1 MGLAITKSLVN
12 MLQGKINVQSSYGK
26 WSIFV
31 VNIPQKI
38 SEEKVNEIKEYNYK
52 REAKKQE
59 QEEEINKRED
69 AKRILLVDD
78 NELNVKV
85 AKKIL
90 TELPY
95 EIDICY
101 SGKECIEKVKSNN
114 YDLILMDIMMSE
126 LSGEDTFKEL
136 QKINNFN
143 TPVIALTADAVA
155 GAEDKYI
162 SEGFIEYLAKPFKKE
177 ELIEKIN
184 KVLNNKEKMRVEDAP
199 EGSCNSGTRC

>member
-1 MGLAITKSLVN
+1 

>member
-1 MGLAITKSLVN
+1 

-26 WSIFV
+26 GSIFV

>member
-26 WSIFV
+26 GSIFV